1 MNYLLHCII
10 IEIFMAI
17 YCYRFGSIAFHVP
30 QKNKKYLAMTV
41 ITKSCLY
48 NVITL
53 YLCYISVIENTY
65 RYGLLNIFCIVVIFA
80 IYKLIT
86 GLDYIR
92 IIIGTMLIDTFCGI
106 TIVVPYTFIYSVANK
121 DFSFDRNFEA
131 DLGIYTIVAI
141 LLIICVGYLM
151 DRCIVRRFL
160 RNFAICKIPFQ
171 NLFRIICIIG
181 FVWTMYTYSVQERSS
196 ITWLYVAVQIILAL
210 GLLYITSWFY
220 RWRKDRRIRM
230 ENEQLNYENKVMKE
244 YCETLEK
251 QMETMEQFQNDIVKQ
266 MEEVVEIAKEAEDD
280 KEIKQYA
287 EELKK
292 TYEAIHQQLKGN

>member
-17 YCYRFGSIAFHVP
+17 YCYLFGSTAFHVP

-41 ITKSCLY
+41 ITKTCLY

-53 YLCYISVIENTY
+53 YLCYIGVIENTY

-86 GLDYIR
+86 GLDYIK

-121 DFSFDRNFEA
+121 DFSFGRNFEA

-160 RNFAICKIPFQ
+160 RNFVICKIPFQ
-171 NLFRIICIIG
+171 NLFRI
-181 FVWTMYTYSVQERSS
+181 VWTMYTYSVQERSS

-266 MEEVVEIAKEAEDD
+266 MEEVEEIAKEAEDD
-280 KEIKQYA
+280 EEIKQYA

-292 TYEAIHQQLKGN
+292 TYEAIHQQLK

>member
-1 MNYLLHCII
+1 
-10 IEIFMAI
+10 
-17 YCYRFGSIAFHVP
+17 
-30 QKNKKYLAMTV
+30 MTV
-41 ITKSCLY
+41 ITKTCLY

-53 YLCYISVIENTY
+53 YLCYIGVIENTY

-86 GLDYIR
+86 GLDYIK

-121 DFSFDRNFEA
+121 DFSFGRNFEA

-160 RNFAICKIPFQ
+160 RNFVICKIPFQ

-266 MEEVVEIAKEAEDD
+266 MEEVEEIAKEAEDD
-280 KEIKQYA
+280 EEIKQYA

-292 TYEAIHQQLKGN
+292 TYEAIHQQLK

>member
-1 MNYLLHCII
+1 
-10 IEIFMAI
+10 
-17 YCYRFGSIAFHVP
+17 
-30 QKNKKYLAMTV
+30 
-41 ITKSCLY
+41 
-48 NVITL
+48 
-53 YLCYISVIENTY
+53 
-65 RYGLLNIFCIVVIFA
+65 
-80 IYKLIT
+80 
-86 GLDYIR
+86 
-92 IIIGTMLIDTFCGI
+92 MLIDTFCGI

-266 MEEVVEIAKEAEDD
+266 MEEVEEIAKEAEDD